1 MQSAPEGVQASSMSP
16 EPIFIMPYNFA
27 STVVRHSPKFQL
39 RRLLHA
45 CIYSFKA
52 TKEFLVIRDLKV
64 NLASPYLL
72 QMLMFLL
79 PHIQSLRIRP
89 PRLAAQLMAIQ
100 NPQ

>member
-1 MQSAPEGVQASSMSP
+1 MRSAPKGEQASSMSLELILTTP
-16 EPIFIMPYNFA
+16 NNFA
-27 STVVRHSPKFQL
+27 PTVVRHSPKFQL

-79 PHIQSLRIRP
+79 PHIQSLRTRP

-100 NPQ
+100 NPE